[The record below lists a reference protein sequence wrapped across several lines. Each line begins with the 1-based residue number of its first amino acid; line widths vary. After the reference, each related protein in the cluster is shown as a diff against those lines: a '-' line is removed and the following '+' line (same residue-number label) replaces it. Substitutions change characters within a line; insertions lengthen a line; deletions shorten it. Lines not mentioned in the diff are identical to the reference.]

1 MSDTALARSST
12 TLRVRSAKTQGPRVM
27 FYHDGTV
34 SYLELNKTNTPMI
47 SIGPELPP
55 HLLAKRKRQQE
66 EESVGAVVDTTP
78 KRPTSRSSSTESA
91 SKRKR
96 ILGPAA
102 PPAPLEQRPAD
113 VSTPGDESSSDDDY
127 GPVIPSEA
135 AKYKGVVEENET
147 WDTVRQTSVKSEEAT
162 KKSGRDE
169 WMLIPPTQDDLSA
182 RIDPTKI
189 RARKFNTGKGAKGS
203 GQAGVDNSMWTETPE
218 QKRKRL
224 RDQVLG
230 VQEDT
235 STTHMES
242 VAAAR
247 KRQDDEE
254 KGRKI
259 REYDVSRMHSS
270 NLLARTKNP
279 YRQSTVAK
287 VLLNSI
293 KDWQ

>member
-1 MSDTALARSST
+1 
-12 TLRVRSAKTQGPRVM
+12 M

-113 VSTPGDESSSDDDY
+113 VSTPGDESSSSDDDY